1 MNLLEKNIQAF
12 LKTHWTRKEN
22 SPYFFNN
29 ENYFIRTLLNKI
41 I

>member
-1 MNLLEKNIQAF
+1 MSCF

-29 ENYFIRTLLNKI
+29 ENYFI
-41 I
+41 